1 MMAKICFLFQLVFL
15 SQEVNFNMLNVG
27 RDGLLKS
34 VEQLISEIF
43 IPALQ
48 TMDCGWVEFSE
59 PQQASNIKKDFLG
72 SLEAFVSVL
81 SGTQQSL
88 LEKVVCSCGNE
99 KLS

>member
-1 MMAKICFLFQLVFL
+1 MMNI
-15 SQEVNFNMLNVG
+15 G

-48 TMDCGWVEFSE
+48 TMDHGWVE
-59 PQQASNIKKDFLG
+59 PQQVPSIKQDFLHA
-72 SLEAFVSVL
+72 LEAFVSVL

-88 LEKVVCSCGNE
+88 LEKVSMFMW
-99 KLS
+99 